1 MSRVIRFLS
10 IAALCCGCINTQRVP
25 GPMTQESFVLPLGQG
40 ADYVPGPT
48 EVVVLRHGD
57 PVQVRRPGAV
67 VSFPLT
73 FYNKRLRLGSGGVV
87 VNGVGGRVEVQV
99 PGSSTAVQ
107 LFDRGAIVVGEPTRE
122 EPVLSLIQADRAS
135 LHLAPG
141 DRISL
146 VGGVELEA
154 DATIESGPFDFRTTG
169 RDRVEIANHGR
180 TIATLLY
187 LDQVLALGPGEVFEL
202 PLLPGGTGP
211 LARGPEPF
219 LLSVEPGFWAG
230 DSPKSTAPVEVVP
243 DPRGLRVLATD
254 PSDVTGLGVKVH
266 LSEGEE
272 VLFQRLDEP
281 AVSSQP

>member
-1 MSRVIRFLS
+1 MSKVIRFLS

-40 ADYVPGPT
+40 ADYVPGPS

-57 PVQVRRPGAV
+57 PVQVRRPGAT

-73 FYNKRLRLGSGGVV
+73 FYSKRLRLGSGGWVL
-87 VNGVGGRVEVQV
+87 NGVGGRAEVQV
-99 PGSSTAVQ
+99 PGSSTMVH
-107 LFDRGAIVVGEPTRE
+107 LFDRGAIMVGEPTRE
-122 EPVLSLIQADRAS
+122 EPMLSLIHADRAS
-135 LHLAPG
+135 IQLAPG

-154 DATIESGPFDFRTTG
+154 DALIESGPFDFRTTG

-202 PLLPGGTGP
+202 PILPGGTGP

-219 LLSVEPGFWAG
+219 LLTVEPGFWAG
-230 DSPKSTAPVEVVP
+230 DSPSSTAPVEVVP
-243 DPRGLRVLATD
+243 DPRGLRVRATD

-266 LSEGEE
+266 LSEAEE

-281 AVSSQP
+281 AASSQP